1 MTDLLYMQDIHGCY
15 LKKFDAH
22 VIKQKDDYIILNKTA
37 FYPQGGGQPSDTG
50 IIKWDT
56 TQSQVTEVIKKG
68 IIKHMITGEKPSV
81 GTHIQGIINWE
92 KRYAHMKMHTAQHI
106 LSGIVFDQ
114 FRARTVGNQIHDT
127 YSRVDFSPA
136 SFTQN
141 DLTTIENS
149 TNDIIK
155 NDLPLTIYF
164 EKRTSLQQRVNEQ
177 RCNLDLLPQSI
188 DTLRIVEIKGF
199 DICPCAGT
207 HVQKTGEIPPITI
220 NKKESKGKDTTRLIY
235 SFSH

>member
-1 MTDLLYMQDIHGCY
+1 MTDLLYMQDIQGCY
-15 LKKFDAH
+15 LKEFDAQ

-50 IIKWDT
+50 IIQWDT
-56 TQSQVTEVIKKG
+56 QQSQVTEVIKKG
-68 IIKHMITGEKPSV
+68 IIKHMLTGEKPSV
-81 GTHIQGIINWE
+81 GTHIQGTINWE

-141 DLTTIENS
+141 DLTTIETS

-207 HVQKTGEIPPITI
+207 HVQKTGEISPITI
-220 NKKESKGKDTTRLIY
+220 NKKESKGKGTTRLIY
-235 SFSH
+235 SFSN

>member
-1 MTDLLYMQDIHGCY
+1 MTDLLYMQDIQGCY
-15 LKKFDAH
+15 LKEFDTQ
-22 VIKQKDDYIILNKTA
+22 VIKQKDDYIVLDKTA

-56 TQSQVTEVIKKG
+56 KQSQVSQVIKKG
-68 IIKHMITGEKPSV
+68 LIKHLLTGDKPSA
-81 GTHIQGIINWE
+81 GTHIHGIINWE
-92 KRYAHMKMHTAQHI
+92 KRYTHMKMHTAQHI

-114 FRARTVGNQIHDT
+114 FGARTVGNQIHAT

-136 SFTQN
+136 SFTQD
-141 DLTTIENS
+141 DLKKIENN

-155 NDLPLTIYF
+155 KDLPLTIYF

-177 RCNLDLLPQSI
+177 RCNLDLLPKSI
-188 DTLRIVEIKGF
+188 DTLRIVEITGF

-220 NKKESKGKDTTRLIY
+220 TKKESKGKDTTRLIY